1 MLSRKVSADVGSL
14 TLSVFGWLVPVAAL
28 AAALALARPGAL
40 RLRLLAAAFTALP
53 LLAVLAWLAWLVLVI
68 GWFADDSGVVVPAV
82 ALPFAV
88 PLTIALASAVR
99 LRDPADLGSVSP
111 PEDGAGYCGTA
122 FAGPPSQADSR
133 GLPE

>member
-1 MLSRKVSADVGSL
+1 VLSRKVSADVGSL

-111 PEDGAGYCGTA
+111 AEDGAGYCGTA
-122 FAGPPSQADSR
+122 FAGPPSQADTR
-133 GLPE
+133 GLSE